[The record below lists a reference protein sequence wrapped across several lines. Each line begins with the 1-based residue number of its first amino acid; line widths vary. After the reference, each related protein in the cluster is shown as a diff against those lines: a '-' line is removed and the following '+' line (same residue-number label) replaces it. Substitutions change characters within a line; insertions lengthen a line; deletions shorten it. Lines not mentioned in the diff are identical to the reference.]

1 MKLLRFRSS
10 DVFLPRVHKCQW
22 YVCIMQLDA
31 LPHEGHRPPRVV
43 KSSLKGSRS
52 QLSLEEV
59 ALAARRNAARRHT
72 RNKADGILRSLLHC
86 AEKARKV
93 STACQVDLRQ
103 RAGLKL
109 EKQKARAAEIDACV
123 LAAGTRSERQHKW
136 QEKLR
141 HTVPS
146 WSWSKAAAAA
156 APSSNSDCLYRL

>member
-1 MKLLRFRSS
+1 MRDDSANTVSPYPCRGPDVKLLRFRSS

-59 ALAARRNAARRHT
+59 ALAARRNAARKHT

-103 RAGLKL
+103 ASWTQAGRAESPCSRNRCMCPCCRDEVG
-109 EKQKARAAEIDACV
+109 EAA
-123 LAAGTRSERQHKW
+123 
-136 QEKLR
+136 
-141 HTVPS
+141 
-146 WSWSKAAAAA
+146 
-156 APSSNSDCLYRL
+156 